1 MIAFA
6 THFNYMYTEVRRLLL
21 VLLDLI
27 DGDIR
32 TPAIRTRMTWNV
44 REGYRLINLCDLNG
58 PAFVIRES
66 ILQDDHS
73 LE

>member
-32 TPAIRTRMTWNV
+32 TTAIRTRMTWNV

-66 ILQDDHS
+66 MEDDDS